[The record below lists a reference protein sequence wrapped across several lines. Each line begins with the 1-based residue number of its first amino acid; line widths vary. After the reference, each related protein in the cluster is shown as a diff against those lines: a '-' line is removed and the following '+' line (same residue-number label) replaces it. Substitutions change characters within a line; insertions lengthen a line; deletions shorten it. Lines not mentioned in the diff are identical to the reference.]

1 MRRRERETSRY
12 EANEEMQKS
21 KNEREMEKAKGKK
34 WKVER
39 MKEMQ
44 FQHNSYNRSNMSLR
58 HKPLMLNR
66 ILKDSERRPTKKA
79 KAVQRNYIRR
89 QVKYAL
95 INWLRKSLQD
105 I

>member
-39 MKEMQ
+39 MKEM
-44 FQHNSYNRSNMSLR
+44 
-58 HKPLMLNR
+58 
-66 ILKDSERRPTKKA
+66 
-79 KAVQRNYIRR
+79 
-89 QVKYAL
+89 
-95 INWLRKSLQD
+95 
-105 I
+105 